1 MAEDPN
7 IKDYASTCEVKQI
20 ALYKVGEE
28 DKPYVNLIGMAMTMQ
43 YHEDIFWPSY
53 GATITVVDNQENIIS
68 TMPIEGFEKVVAEF
82 EDVEGNQYTYNFRV
96 WSINNRIT
104 RERRN
109 TYTLGLISEQGLLNE
124 GIRVNRTIKGNTS
137 VEVGKILMDYFQIP
151 AEMVDAEES
160 ATNIVLLPTKKTPFN
175 VIRSLAPKTISKHAG
190 TVAAEKAKP
199 ETKVVRKAYASK
211 RGTKYKNVTVKT
223 DINTELTAKA
233 TGTAGYLFFQTRE
246 KFIFRSIDNLVDNG
260 EKFGGKPPVNMTKN
274 KEGKIVPDP
283 FFMQAGKVGQPT
295 RKKIQEINFG
305 KELNLMKKMREGAYS
320 SICCFYNINTGEY
333 SEQIYSLANMWS
345 NMAHLGS
352 KTELPAGQESLSNYP
367 SRVMS
372 SIISHENW
380 YMGTGVASNDDKDG
394 GKGDNSFPDWQKNFL
409 TQSNSRLG
417 ILFNQELTI
426 SVTGHLELCAG
437 DKIEVRIPNQVPDEP
452 KEEKEENV
460 SDPEHSGTYLVKR
473 LNHLFNIPS
482 KSVYTVLEL
491 VRDST
496 GIIE

>member
-20 ALYKVGEE
+20 ALYKVGQE
-28 DKPYVNLIGMAMTMQ
+28 DKPYVNLIGMAVTLQ

-53 GATITVVDNQENIIS
+53 GATITVIDNQENIIS
-68 TMPIEGFEKVVAEF
+68 SMPIEGFEKVVMEF
-82 EDVEGNQYTYNFRV
+82 EDVKGEQYTYNFRV
-96 WSINNRIT
+96 WSINNRVT

-124 GIRVNRTIKGNTS
+124 GIRVNKTIKGNTA
-137 VEVGKILMDYFQIP
+137 VEVTKLLRDYFQVSEDLI
-151 AEMVDAEES
+151 DAEES
-160 ATNIVLLPTKKTPFN
+160 STSVVILPTKKTPFN

-199 ETKVVRKAYASK
+199 ETQVVRKAYNTR
-211 RGTKYKNVTVKT
+211 RGTRYKNVTVKT

-233 TGTAGYLFFQTRE
+233 TGTAGYLFFQTR
-246 KFIFRSIDNLVDNG
+246 KGFVFRSIDNLVDNG
-260 EKFGGKPPVNMTKN
+260 EKFGGKQPFNKKN
-274 KEGKIVPDP
+274 P
-283 FFMQAGKVGQPT
+283 FYMQAGKVGEPT
-295 RKKIQEINFG
+295 RERIQEINFG
-305 KELNLMKKMREGAYS
+305 KELNIMKKMREGAYS

-333 SEQIYSLANMWS
+333 SEQLYSLDDMWS
-345 NMAHLGS
+345 NMAHLGN
-352 KTELPAGQESLSNYP
+352 KTELPPGQGSLSQFP

-409 TQSNSRLG
+409 TQGNSRLG

-426 SVTGHLELCAG
+426 SVTGHLEICAG
-437 DKIEVRIPNQVPDEP
+437 DKVEIKIPNQVPDEP

-491 VRDST
+491 IRDST
-496 GIIE
+496 GIID

>member
-7 IKDYASTCEVKQI
+7 TKDYASTCEVKQI
-20 ALYKVGEE
+20 ALYKVGQE
-28 DKPYVNLIGMAMTMQ
+28 DKPYVNLIGMAMTLQ

-68 TMPIEGFEKVVAEF
+68 TMPIEGFEKVVMEF
-82 EDVEGNQYTYNFRV
+82 EDVKGGQYTYNFRV
-96 WSINNRIT
+96 WSINNRVT

-124 GIRVNRTIKGNTS
+124 GIRINKTIKGNTA
-137 VEVGKILMDYFQIP
+137 VEVKKILTEYFQLAGDTID
-151 AEMVDAEES
+151 VEES
-160 ATNIVLLPTKKTPFN
+160 STSVVVLPTKKTPFN

-199 ETKVVRKAYASK
+199 ETKVVRQAYGTK
-211 RGTKYKNVTVKT
+211 RGTRYRNVTVKT
-223 DINTELTAKA
+223 DIDTSLTQKA
-233 TGTAGYLFFQTRE
+233 TGTAGYLFFQTR
-246 KFIFRSIDNLVDNG
+246 KGFVFRSIDNLVDNG
-260 EKFGGKPPVNMTKN
+260 EKFSGKQPFN
-274 KEGKIVPDP
+274 KKTP
-283 FFMQAGKVGQPT
+283 FYMQAGKVGEAT
-295 RKKIQEINFG
+295 REKIQEINFG
-305 KELNLMKKMREGAYS
+305 KELNIMKKMREGAYS

-333 SEQIYSLANMWS
+333 SEQLYSLDDMWS
-345 NMAHLGS
+345 DMAHLGS
-352 KTELPAGQESLSNYP
+352 KTELPDGQSSLSQFP

-409 TQSNSRLG
+409 TQGTSRLG

-426 SVTGHLELCAG
+426 SVTGHLEICAG
-437 DKIEVRIPNQVPDEP
+437 DKVEVKIPNQVPDEP
-452 KEEKEENV
+452 KEKKDENV

-491 VRDST
+491 IRDST